1 MASQRK
7 APFQHPLPRVG
18 IALAVVA
25 LHLAVIAWIVLARIS
40 APATLGSISV
50 SVLPPA
56 AQAPDLIKLP
66 MPNLLPVTR
75 LSVEQPEFRLPN
87 DALIAAVVRDDATS
101 PTNSAP
107 APSATPPS
115 PALPAMS
122 DVSYLEPPKP
132 SYPRQ
137 ARLARE
143 EGLVVLRVLIDESGH
158 VKDIEV
164 FRSSGHTRLDE
175 EARNAVARALF
186 RPYSANGVAQAAIA
200 MVPIEFSLHR
210 S

>member
-7 APFQHPLPRVG
+7 ASFQHPLPRVG

-25 LHLAVIAWIVLARIS
+25 LHVAVIAWIVLARIS

-50 SVLPPA
+50 EVLPQEAP
-56 AQAPDLIKLP
+56 APDLIKLS
-66 MPNLLPVTR
+66 MPNLLPVSQ
-75 LSVEQPEFRLPN
+75 LSVEQPEVRLPN
-87 DALIAAVVRDDATS
+87 DALIAAVARDEATP
-101 PTNSAP
+101 PTSSAP
-107 APSATPPS
+107 AQSAAP

-186 RPYSANGVAQAAIA
+186 RPYSANGVAQPAVA